1 MSKKSTP
8 STNNNNAAD
17 SIYQTQQQTKL
28 TPQHAGVSVGKFC
41 YFWVSFLFDFFYC
54 FFLHTDIRLFTIIIV
69 FIKLSFF
76 PCAHVNGDGDQVLKF
91 ITVKYARALGA
102 SQ

>member
-1 MSKKSTP
+1 ML
-8 STNNNNAAD
+8 AF
-17 SIYQTQQQTKL
+17 L
-28 TPQHAGVSVGKFC
+28 L
-41 YFWVSFLFDFFYC
+41 VSFVIFEYRFYLTFFIV